1 MAPLAVAFEE
11 TNIDEGCAKKP
22 STDDGDDDDED
33 DDDDDDYDDASS
45 IFMLFVCFSRN

>member
-22 STDDGDDDDED
+22 STDDGDDDDD
-33 DDDDDDYDDASS
+33 DDDNYDDYDASS
-45 IFMLFVCFSRN
+45 CCLSAFQEIR